1 VSVVERTGCW
11 PRRCVLWAVLATV
24 LTVAGCA
31 SRSTVPVGPKGVLE
45 VREGI
50 ATYYGKEFHGR
61 PTASGV
67 RFDMRALVAAHP
79 TYPFGTLL
87 RVTNVANGRSVQVR
101 VVDRGPAAAARATG
115 VVIDLSHR
123 AAETLR
129 FLRDGR
135 VRVRLEVLRWGAA

>member
-1 VSVVERTGCW
+1 
-11 PRRCVLWAVLATV
+11 
-24 LTVAGCA
+24 
-31 SRSTVPVGPKGVLE
+31 
-45 VREGI
+45 
-50 ATYYGKEFHGR
+50 
-61 PTASGV
+61 
-67 RFDMRALVAAHP
+67 
-79 TYPFGTLL
+79 
-87 RVTNVANGRSVQVR
+87 VTNVANGRSVQVR